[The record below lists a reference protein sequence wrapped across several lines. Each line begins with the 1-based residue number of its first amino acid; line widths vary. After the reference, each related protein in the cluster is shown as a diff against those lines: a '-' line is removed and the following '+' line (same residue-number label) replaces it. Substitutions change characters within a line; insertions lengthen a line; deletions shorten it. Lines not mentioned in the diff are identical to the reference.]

1 MGYINMEITDTQ
13 TNSISE
19 ILGAS
24 GLNVWQI
31 DCTADSCRMTA
42 HSERAVAQTFRSIS
56 YTKLRQRFLE
66 KFISEQSRAD
76 IAAKTDISYMRQMF
90 ENGEKQISIDMRRDG
105 NKGRIKAVIL
115 PSGFCD
121 GRLSTVIM
129 IFKAVNDSE
138 SGFISKSQLSRRF
151 NTAIQNTYS
160 AIVDINY
167 TYDTYTITSYAKQVN
182 YPFAD
187 TGRYSQLIENAA
199 DSIIHPDDRAA
210 FCENLLPDRVK
221 TDFAQTGYSYG
232 EYRILNTN
240 GAYRWYSVRVVK
252 IESAVKNSVTAMAF
266 FRDINSWK
274 MKALAQENETK
285 RHNLALRDSYENVL
299 ELNITTGKIKVIH
312 SINPE
317 YKIKGER
324 YDYDFVYKYITE
336 NLIQSRGDGAAQK
349 LESGYL
355 KRAFESENRESVY
368 MECKFRNDKNSD
380 FHWVSIRIVRV
391 PSSTSYTKVMFLMR
405 NVEDRKS
412 EEIKTKRRQEQYD
425 IALRESFTSIYR
437 VSLSSGKIDIMHASA
452 DTVCPENKPVR
463 LDGFIEDIAKK
474 YIRAEEREEFVGELC
489 LDGVKSRLDEKSE
502 FYREYRFLSG
512 GGEYKWLSINVKLIN
527 TDSGEK
533 YAYCFVKNID
543 EKKKSEELSMKYKML
558 EQQMQ
563 YQKQLQISDSR
574 YEIIVRQTGAAVFEW
589 NRETDTVFAS
599 DALPKRFKD
608 NFIAQ
613 RSLRAALPSEN
624 IHPKD
629 VAQCAFFLECIER
642 GQPQTEVS
650 LRLRNDDDEFVW
662 YKISVTSMF
671 DADGA
676 LERVVGT
683 VMDVNESKSNYEIL
697 KYRAEYDSLTGAPNI
712 DKFYA
717 DGQHIVDNMESMG
730 GKYAVLRMDI
740 DKFKFINDVYG
751 RTEGDRV
758 LQYLSFTLNTL
769 CTGENIFARMSGDVF
784 VLLVKYEYD
793 EELEGLVREISERMA
808 TYPLEHKLKLAF
820 GICKVENA
828 DVPINTLCDWAN
840 LAQKKIKGS
849 MMHNYAFYDDTLRNE
864 ILEEKIIEDEMRS
877 ALAGGQFKLYL
888 QPKYDI
894 ETAEV
899 IGAESLVRWIHPHKG
914 MISPNTFIPLFEKNG
929 FIIKLDEYIWEQT
942 CIVLRKWLERGLRS
956 IPISINIS
964 RVHIN
969 NPQLCNTLIDLVEKY
984 GIPPR
989 LLELEITE
997 SAFLDDLGELYS
1009 SLKKLQDFGFS
1020 LAMDDFGSGYS
1031 SLNMLKNVPLDII
1044 KIDREFLNDTVV
1056 TERGKTVIR
1065 HTIAMAKQLNMKV
1078 VAEGVETIDQ
1088 AAFLL
1093 ESGCSIAQGFYYSK
1107 PVCKD
1112 EFETLAFGVHGERAV
1127 EPEINR
1133 VLSQNQDIVS
1143 IMLSVDKKS
1152 ARPELFEG
1160 STITAAEM
1168 CDLKRAFVSVINKY
1182 RLAMQ
1187 KSNTSLMEV
1196 DFKTNTVLSTLRA
1209 DSAVTDREFS
1219 TFEDIC
1225 DYILTNAKP
1234 QYTAALENYLDIN
1247 YIVDRILNYHKDI
1260 KTEFE
1265 LVEKGRSI
1273 WYVLN
1278 VIPITKDR
1286 QLERLILA
1294 FTDITAAKT
1303 LEGLQKE

>member
-1 MGYINMEITDTQ
+1 MKQTDISIK
-13 TNSISE
+13 NISE
-19 ILGAS
+19 ILGGS

-31 DCTADSCRMTA
+31 DCTADTCRILA
-42 HSERAVAQTFRSIS
+42 HSEKAISPSFRSIS
-56 YTKLRQRFLE
+56 YTKLRQRFLK
-66 KFISEQSRAD
+66 KFASPNCYDSVIE
-76 IAAKTDISYMRQMF
+76 KTDIPYMRSVF
-90 ENGEKQISIDMRRDG
+90 ENGGGEIGFEIERAPAG
-105 NKGRIKAVIL
+105 TGKGRLRAAVV
-115 PSGFCD
+115 PNGFD
-121 GRLSTVIM
+121 GEKLTSVVM
-129 IFKAVNDSE
+129 IFKNANDGE

-151 NTAIQNTYS
+151 NTAIQNTYA

-167 TYDTYTITSYAKQVN
+167 TYDTYTITSYAKQVK

-187 TGRYSQLIENAA
+187 TGSYTQLISSAA

-210 FCENLLPDRVK
+210 FRENLLPEKVK
-221 TDFAQTGYSYG
+221 ADFAENGYSYG
-232 EYRILNTN
+232 EYRILNV
-240 GAYRWYSVRVVK
+240 GGEYRWYSIRIVK
-252 IESAVKNSVTAMAF
+252 MENSDKGAVTAMAF
-266 FRDINSWK
+266 FRDINGWK
-274 MKALAQENETK
+274 LKALVQENENK
-285 RHNLALRDSYENVL
+285 RQNLALRDSYENVL
-299 ELNITTGKIKVIH
+299 ELNLTTGKIKVIH
-312 SINPE
+312 SITPE
-317 YKIKGER
+317 YAQKDKR
-324 YDYDFVYKYITE
+324 YDYDYVYRYMTE
-336 NLIQSRGDGAAQK
+336 NLILNRGDGTAAK
-349 LESGYL
+349 LDSNYL
-355 KRAFESENRESVY
+355 KQVFETENGESIY
-368 MECKFRNDKNSD
+368 TECKFRSDKNSD
-380 FHWVSIRIVRV
+380 FHWVSIRVVRV
-391 PSSTSYTKVMFLMR
+391 PSSTAYTKLMFLMR

-437 VSLSSGKIDIMHASA
+437 VSLDDGKIDVMHASA
-452 DTVCPENKPVR
+452 NTACTEFEPVW
-463 LDGFIEDIAKK
+463 LDKFVGDIARK
-474 YIRAEEREEFVGELC
+474 YILDAERDDFVNTLSLC
-489 LDGVKSRLDEKSE
+489 SVKKLLAEKNE
-502 FYREYRFLSG
+502 FYREYKFLSQN
-512 GGEYKWLSINVKLIN
+512 GEYTWMAITVKLTE

-533 YAYCFVKNID
+533 HAYCFAKNID
-543 EKKKSEELSMKYKML
+543 EKKKSEELSIKYKML

-563 YQKQLQISDSR
+563 YRKQLQISDSR

-589 NRETDTVFAS
+589 NRESNTVFAS
-599 DALPKRFKD
+599 DTLPKTFKE
-608 NFIAQ
+608 NFVAQ
-613 RSLRAALPSEN
+613 RNLRAALPKDS

-629 VAQCAFFLECIER
+629 AAQCEFFLECIEK
-642 GQPQTEVS
+642 GQPQAEVS
-650 LRLRNDDDEFVW
+650 LRMRNDDDEFVW
-662 YKISVTSMF
+662 YKISVTGMF
-671 DADGA
+671 DEDGTP
-676 LERVVGT
+676 ERVVGT

-717 DGQHIVDNMESMG
+717 DGQHIIDNIESIG
-730 GKYAVLRMDI
+730 GNYAVLRMDI
-740 DKFKFINDVYG
+740 DKFKVINDVYG

-758 LQYLSFTLNTL
+758 LQYLAFTLNTL
-769 CTGENIFARMSGDVF
+769 CGGENIFARMSGDIF

-793 EELEGLVREISERMA
+793 EELEGLVREISERMGS
-808 TYPLEHKLKLAF
+808 YPLDHKPKMAF
-820 GICKVENA
+820 GICKVEDA
-828 DVPINTLCDWAN
+828 AVPINTLCDWAN

-849 MMHNYAFYDDTLRNE
+849 MMHNFAFYDDTLRNE
-864 ILEEKIIEDEMRS
+864 ILEEKSIEDEMRG

-929 FIIKLDEYIWEQT
+929 FVIHLDEYIWEQT
-942 CIVLRKWLERGLRS
+942 CIVLKRWLERGLRS

-969 NPQLCNTLIDLVEKY
+969 NPHLCDTLIDLVEKY

-997 SAFLDDLGELYS
+997 SAFLDDLGDLYD

-1107 PVCKD
+1107 PVCVD
-1112 EFETLAFGVHGERAV
+1112 DFETLAFGVHCERAI

-1143 IMLSVDKKS
+1143 IMLSVNKNPDN
-1152 ARPELFEG
+1152 PEIFEG
-1160 STITAAEM
+1160 STITASEM

-1209 DSAVTDREFS
+1209 DSAVTDREFA
-1219 TFEDIC
+1219 TFEDIR
-1225 DYILTNAKP
+1225 DYVLTNAKEK
-1234 QYTAALENYLDIN
+1234 YRDTLENYLDVN
-1247 YIVDRILNYHKDI
+1247 YIVDRILNYHQDI

-1265 LVEKGRSI
+1265 LIEKNRCI

-1286 QLERLILA
+1286 QLERLLLA
-1294 FTDITAAKT
+1294 FTDITAVKNR
-1303 LEGLQKE
+1303 